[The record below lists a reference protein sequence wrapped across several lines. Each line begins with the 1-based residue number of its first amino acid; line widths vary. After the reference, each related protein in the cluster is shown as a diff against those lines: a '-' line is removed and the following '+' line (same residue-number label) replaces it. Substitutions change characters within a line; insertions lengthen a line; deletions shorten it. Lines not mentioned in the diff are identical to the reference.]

1 MFQLFRRKDT
11 AVRYVLMGLL
21 GVIAVSM
28 VWSLTPS
35 GMGGASGSRSET
47 VIAEVGD
54 QQVTIQ
60 EASARIEQMMRNSSI
75 PRSMAGMVAN
85 NVVDGL
91 VREKAVELQAQK
103 MGFTVTD
110 AEVVSMIQ
118 TVLPQLFPNGEFMG
132 KEAYS
137 SFLAQRGMT
146 TAMFET
152 NLRRQLLA
160 AKVQNVISEGII
172 VTPAQVE
179 TEFKRSNEKVKI
191 EYVSLTVA
199 ELKKQ
204 LNVDDAAVQ
213 AEYDKRKATLKLP
226 ERRSAM
232 LVIVDQARTA
242 AGIQVSEADLRRAYE
257 DNKDRYRTPERVHVR
272 HILLKTTD
280 KSPAQVADAQ
290 KKIEDLLKQVQK
302 GADFGELAKK
312 NSEDPGSGANGGDL
326 GFVTKGQMVPN
337 FEAAAFALK
346 TPKQLSPVVKTEY
359 GFHILELL
367 SREDARLRPFEE
379 AKGELVAET
388 QKQVVFDRMQR
399 NIDAIRAA
407 AAKSPEK
414 LGEIASQYNAVLA
427 MSGMMTSSDS
437 NFPELGA
444 RPELT
449 SLIFSAKKGE
459 VTSTVEAPG
468 NKLAV
473 AVVSAIEPERQAQLA
488 DVAARLRDELLNRKA
503 TEELKTKAAQLLA
516 KAKTGGADFKKLA
529 AEFKGE
535 YKMPNEF
542 ARNGA
547 VEGLGGAVVVEEAFG
562 KPAGT
567 VTGPHALG
575 EATFVVRVVEAIP
588 ADLSKLAMDRESVVK
603 TIRER
608 QGRER
613 EELFTDGLVQKLT
626 KDGKVKMYP
635 DNVKRLLSS
644 YGQS

>member
-191 EYVSLTVA
+191 EYVSLHS
-199 ELKKQ
+199 
-204 LNVDDAAVQ
+204 
-213 AEYDKRKATLKLP
+213 LKL
-226 ERRSAM
+226 
-232 LVIVDQARTA
+232 
-242 AGIQVSEADLRRAYE
+242 
-257 DNKDRYRTPERVHVR
+257 
-272 HILLKTTD
+272 
-280 KSPAQVADAQ
+280 
-290 KKIEDLLKQVQK
+290 
-302 GADFGELAKK
+302 
-312 NSEDPGSGANGGDL
+312 
-326 GFVTKGQMVPN
+326 
-337 FEAAAFALK
+337 
-346 TPKQLSPVVKTEY
+346 
-359 GFHILELL
+359 
-367 SREDARLRPFEE
+367 
-379 AKGELVAET
+379 
-388 QKQVVFDRMQR
+388 
-399 NIDAIRAA
+399 
-407 AAKSPEK
+407 
-414 LGEIASQYNAVLA
+414 VLI
-427 MSGMMTSSDS
+427 SSS
-437 NFPELGA
+437 
-444 RPELT
+444 
-449 SLIFSAKKGE
+449 
-459 VTSTVEAPG
+459 
-468 NKLAV
+468 
-473 AVVSAIEPERQAQLA
+473 
-488 DVAARLRDELLNRKA
+488 
-503 TEELKTKAAQLLA
+503 
-516 KAKTGGADFKKLA
+516 
-529 AEFKGE
+529 
-535 YKMPNEF
+535 
-542 ARNGA
+542 
-547 VEGLGGAVVVEEAFG
+547 
-562 KPAGT
+562 
-567 VTGPHALG
+567 
-575 EATFVVRVVEAIP
+575 
-588 ADLSKLAMDRESVVK
+588 
-603 TIRER
+603 
-608 QGRER
+608 
-613 EELFTDGLVQKLT
+613 
-626 KDGKVKMYP
+626 
-635 DNVKRLLSS
+635 
-644 YGQS
+644 